1 MELKTNTIK
10 TTNTYSYYEPHIID
24 KLSNQLI
31 LSNHI
36 PFDYFESS
44 NILRWSEA
52 RKRLKKNFLE
62 YISLICNIV
71 K

>member
-36 PFDYFESS
+36 PFDYFESL

-52 RKRLKKNFLE
+52 RKRLKKIFLR
-62 YISLICNIV
+62 IHFFNL
-71 K
+71 

>member
-1 MELKTNTIK
+1 MVKFTRDHRFDGTKNKHNIK

-52 RKRLKKNFLE
+52 RKR
-62 YISLICNIV
+62 
-71 K
+71 